1 MPQAKLTDAYAAG
14 APSAVAKPDQTT
26 STKRATPAEVAVV
39 PAASSELMQ

>member
-14 APSAVAKPDQTT
+14 APNDVAKPDQTT
-26 STKRATPAEVAVV
+26 STKRTIPAEVAVV